1 MYRCAQSSEF
11 RVYSSL
17 PACPSPKP
25 HTRGR
30 VAIDRSRSRGAPRYR
45 RVFLLVLCL
54 TAVSQGNKHRSQSRG
69 KPRGN
74 RSLELIVVME
84 LDESPLSVEAVARG
98 VCVETGVWHTWQK
111 GPWSPTAR
119 LDSPQ
124 CSARLFLLRRA
135 ARLHQHTCGRHG
147 AADSTPVAL
156 CCVLFTTDVSD
167 HNIKCYALRYK
178 SQRVTTACDY
188 LI

>member
-156 CCVLFTTDVSD
+156 CCVLSTWRDAVITRGPRRSRNFTTDVGS
-167 HNIKCYALRYK
+167 
-178 SQRVTTACDY
+178 
-188 LI
+188 

>member
-124 CSARLFLLRRA
+124 CSARLFFVASRRA
-135 ARLHQHTCGRHG
+135 TAPGSIH
-147 AADSTPVAL
+147 AADMGRPTPPRWR
-156 CCVLFTTDVSD
+156 CVVFCSPRMCR
-167 HNIKCYALRYK
+167 I
-178 SQRVTTACDY
+178 
-188 LI
+188 II

>member
-30 VAIDRSRSRGAPRYR
+30 VAIDRSQSRGAPRYR
-45 RVFLLVLCL
+45 RVFSLVLCL

-98 VCVETGVWHTWQK
+98 VCGD
-111 GPWSPTAR
+111 WSLAHVAERALVLVADCAR

-147 AADSTPVAL
+147 AADSTGARWL
-156 CCVLFTTDVSD
+156 CCVL
-167 HNIKCYALRYK
+167 
-178 SQRVTTACDY
+178 
-188 LI
+188 

>member
-45 RVFLLVLCL
+45 RVVLLVLCL

-124 CSARLFLLRRA
+124 CSARLFLLRRT
-135 ARLHQHTCGRHG
+135 ARLHQHTWLRPTWGGRLHPGGAVLCSVDLARCCDHAGTSPLAQLHHG
-147 AADSTPVAL
+147 
-156 CCVLFTTDVSD
+156 CR
-167 HNIKCYALRYK
+167 I
-178 SQRVTTACDY
+178 
-188 LI
+188 II